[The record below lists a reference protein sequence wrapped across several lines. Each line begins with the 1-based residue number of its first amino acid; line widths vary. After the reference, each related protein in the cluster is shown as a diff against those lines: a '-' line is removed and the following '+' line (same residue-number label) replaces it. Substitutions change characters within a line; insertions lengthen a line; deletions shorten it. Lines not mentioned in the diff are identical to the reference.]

1 MRQTRA
7 FTLVE
12 ITVAMGLM
20 LFGFF
25 VFFSVFSTGSHH
37 ATQTRNRAVA
47 NVLAQ
52 SYLEEFK
59 AHTYG
64 DPAPKSWTQEEDN
77 PIRLVVKGREQQFKF
92 HKTITYQNGSFIG
105 QSNENT
111 DVVKMVITW
120 RELMG
125 NKQTEAGKDDNK
137 KLEVEVPVW
146 R

>member
-1 MRQTRA
+1 MRKDRA

-52 SYLEEFK
+52 TYLEEFK

-64 DPAPKSWTQEEDN
+64 DPAPENWTKEEDN

-92 HKTITYQNGSFIG
+92 HKTITYHNGSFIG